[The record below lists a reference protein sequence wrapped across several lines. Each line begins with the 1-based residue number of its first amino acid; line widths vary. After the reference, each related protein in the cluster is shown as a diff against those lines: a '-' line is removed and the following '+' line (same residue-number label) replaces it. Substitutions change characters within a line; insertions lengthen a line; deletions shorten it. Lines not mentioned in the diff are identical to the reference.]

1 VPDVAKPAAPT
12 APTISDAHQAPV
24 SEKQDIDLFSGEDPV
39 SPDRAQIGVD
49 SAPLVDGAVEDL
61 GADSDSVEDPIRE
74 EMLRRRRRLTLAPR
88 PISALARSRL
98 VASADEAPVHSSDNQ
113 PEVEEAPVTSAEY
126 GEFFHSAILA
136 GFNSDE
142 AAGYALEKC
151 SGEFNVKK
159 NKFYALSE
167 ETLCE
172 DFWNQI
178 GFPKGSRWWESDSIG
193 QLPCQSTFAGSRS
206 SNEADIAD
214 REKTRSIANQPAR
227 SKISTGFALR

>member
-61 GADSDSVEDPIRE
+61 GADSDSAEDPIRE

-126 GEFFHSAILA
+126 GEFFFFLTVTGEYSPPEYGEFFHSAILA

-159 NKFYALSE
+159 NLYNSNPE
-167 ETLCE
+167 
-172 DFWNQI
+172 
-178 GFPKGSRWWESDSIG
+178 P
-193 QLPCQSTFAGSRS
+193 S
-206 SNEADIAD
+206 SA
-214 REKTRSIANQPAR
+214 TRGHVTCKP
-227 SKISTGFALR
+227 